1 VDRIPIKL
9 NAGNKRA
16 CPGHILIDDTVA
28 TNRRDE
34 FDRLAFAHFG
44 ELRRV
49 ALRVCEDRETADD
62 LVQEAFLRAWRSFDK
77 FERGTNCRA
86 WLFRIFFYV
95 RSEYR
100 RNQARQPLVFS
111 LDHVEESRL
120 PSQTNTSLDLT
131 LEEIKRAFA
140 ELPEP
145 FRIAVLLSDVEQLK
159 YREIAEVLNVPV
171 GTVMS
176 RLSRGRGMLRAKL
189 ATLASRNDEPGSVET
204 SKKSGRI

>member
-1 VDRIPIKL
+1 M
-9 NAGNKRA
+9 
-16 CPGHILIDDTVA
+16 A
-28 TNRRDE
+28 TSRRED
-34 FDRLAFAHFG
+34 FDRVAFAHFG

-62 LVQEAFLRAWRSFDK
+62 LVQETYLRAWRSFDK
-77 FERGTNCRA
+77 FEPGTNCRA

-100 RNQARQPLVFS
+100 KSQARQPLVFS
-111 LDHVEESRL
+111 LDYVKESTL
-120 PSQTNTSLDLT
+120 PSQTNTLLDLT
-131 LEEIKRAFA
+131 LEEIKRAFS

-145 FRIAVLLSDVEQLK
+145 FRIAVLLSDIEGLK
-159 YREIAEVLNVPV
+159 YREIAEALNVPV

-176 RLSRGRGMLRAKL
+176 RLSRGRRMLRAKL
-189 ATLASRNDEPGSVET
+189 TTLASRNDESGILEA

>member
-1 VDRIPIKL
+1 M
-9 NAGNKRA
+9 
-16 CPGHILIDDTVA
+16 A
-28 TNRRDE
+28 TSQRED
-34 FDRLAFAHFG
+34 FDRLAFAHFS

-62 LVQEAFLRAWRSFDK
+62 LVQETYLRAWRSFDK
-77 FERGTNCRA
+77 FEPGTNCRA
-86 WLFRIFFYV
+86 WLFRIFFNV

-100 RNQARQPLVFS
+100 KSQARQPLVFS
-111 LDHVEESRL
+111 LDYVKESTL
-120 PSQTNTSLDLT
+120 PSQTNTSLDVT

-145 FRIAVLLSDVEQLK
+145 FRIAVLLSDIEGLK

-176 RLSRGRGMLRAKL
+176 RLSRGRQLLRAKL
-189 ATLASRNDEPGSVET
+189 ATLSSKTGEPGSLEEH
-204 SKKSGRI
+204 KKSGRI

>member
-1 VDRIPIKL
+1 MTTDR
-9 NAGNKRA
+9 RE
-16 CPGHILIDDTVA
+16 D
-28 TNRRDE
+28 

-49 ALRVCEDRETADD
+49 ALRVCQDRETADD
-62 LVQEAFLRAWRSFDK
+62 LVQETYLRAWRSFDQ

-95 RSEYR
+95 RSEYNR
-100 RNQARQPLVFS
+100 SQARQPLVFP
-111 LDHVEESRL
+111 LDHVRNSTL
-120 PSQTNTSLDLT
+120 ASSQPNTSLDLT

-145 FRIAVLLSDVEQLK
+145 FRFAVLLSDIEGLT
-159 YREIAEVLNVPV
+159 YREIAEAFNVPV

-176 RLSRGRGMLRAKL
+176 RLSRGRKMLRARL
-189 ATLASRNDEPGSVET
+189 ATLALRNNEPGSVEMQ
-204 SKKSGRI
+204 KKSGRI

>member
-1 VDRIPIKL
+1 MATDR
-9 NAGNKRA
+9 RE
-16 CPGHILIDDTVA
+16 D
-28 TNRRDE
+28 

-62 LVQEAFLRAWRSFDK
+62 LVQETYLRAWRSFNK
-77 FERGTNCRA
+77 FEPGTNCRA

-100 RNQARQPLVFS
+100 RSQARRPRVFS
-111 LDHVEESRL
+111 LDHVKESTL

-131 LEEIKRAFA
+131 LEEIKQAFA

-145 FRIAVLLSDVEQLK
+145 FRMAVLLSDIEGLK
-159 YREIAEVLNVPV
+159 YREIAEVFNVPV
-171 GTVMS
+171 GTV
-176 RLSRGRGMLRAKL
+176 LSL
-189 ATLASRNDEPGSVET
+189 
-204 SKKSGRI
+204 IHI

>member
-1 VDRIPIKL
+1 M
-9 NAGNKRA
+9 
-16 CPGHILIDDTVA
+16 A
-28 TNRRDE
+28 TSRKED
-34 FDRLAFAHFG
+34 FDRLAFAHFS

-62 LVQEAFLRAWRSFDK
+62 LVQETYLRAWRSFDK
-77 FERGTNCRA
+77 FEPGTNCRA

-100 RNQARQPLVFS
+100 KSQARQPLIFS
-111 LDHVEESRL
+111 IDYVKESTL
-120 PSQTNTSLDLT
+120 PSQTNPSLDLS
-131 LEEIKRAFA
+131 LEEIKRAFS

-145 FRIAVLLSDVEQLK
+145 YRIAVLLSDIEGLK
-159 YREIAEVLNVPV
+159 YREIAEALNVPV

-176 RLSRGRGMLRAKL
+176 RLSRGRRMLRARL
-189 ATLASRNDEPGSVET
+189 TTLTSRNDEPGILET